1 MIAYNI
7 QNAFIWMDAKTIRL
21 TEMRAY
27 KARLRTS
34 SVRPMMRACKARL
47 RRGRVHPITGRRGL
61 KPRLWGGCVR
71 LILLCLLIV
80 LAGCATGT
88 APKPI
93 VDPLVERHQ
102 QWREHVEEGNEQLRR
117 GNLRDALVAYQA
129 AVAIRPDAGGPQQ
142 KIAEIYFQLEEYE
155 NARHAF
161 VAFLAL
167 EPKNVNALNYAGY
180 ISEKLNDYQS
190 AAEHYEKVLTVSK
203 DNLYALNH
211 LGLAYKQLGRLDEA
225 VKVLREALRI
235 DAKCERPE
243 SENLHNY
250 LGLIYLE
257 QGKVGEAIAEWR
269 ESIRLFPKA
278 VWARQQLAAL
288 YEDRGRYYE
297 AQLQYQEL
305 LEVAPD
311 NLLAVTRLQALARL
325 QTAPTGEGVSAPT
338 GEGVNLSSVGRGVK
352 VSPVDLLQVD
362 ADLRI
367 ATAPDAA
374 AYPNADALILFNHF
388 SHDVLPTGQ
397 SRYTTHQVVKL
408 LTERGIEKYDD
419 IAIPYQPSA
428 QNIAV
433 NIARTIAADGTVH
446 QPPQEAFND
455 VTPPG
460 LLSQN
465 LYSDTMW
472 RVISMV
478 GLTPGVC
485 IEYQVTLEDKP
496 ENVGGGETWITGGFN
511 FQSTEVT
518 LETSYAL
525 RIPSAWHLQWKTEN
539 FGRRELPFSTH
550 PSRRDLPVSTHQ
562 EKPQFSMRYD
572 ENGNVVYV
580 WQHGETP
587 ALTIEEG
594 MPHVNDIA
602 PRLHYSS
609 IPAWNDVY
617 QWYKQLAS
625 ERYTPDA
632 QIEALTHQLTKDL
645 TTKADKIRAIYHFV
659 ASRIRYVGIELGQ
672 SAYQPSPAAEVLQ
685 KQYGDCKDK
694 TTLLITML
702 ELVGIRAYPVL
713 INPSPYE
720 RTDTELPSL
729 NQFSH
734 MLAAIPNEEGGYIWL
749 DATSQTC
756 SYGNLPYSVQG
767 RKGFLIGEEQGEFV
781 DIPIFSAETNRL
793 ISTTELWLSGE
804 GSVQGKLHIETR
816 GQYDIN
822 ARWTY
827 QQVPPSQL
835 QTILATELSQQFPGI
850 EVEWHNIS
858 DLEELN
864 VPVEIELGFQVQ
876 HYAVP
881 LKNEN
886 MAMLLP
892 MPIDEFAEYAA
903 LVAAPQRAYSLDMG
917 YPTQLEKEIR
927 IHLPAGW
934 TAALPA
940 DIHQT
945 TDFAELTR
953 QYRHVEG
960 TVTYLLTFTLKERLI
975 PAATYAEARHLFTQ
989 LASEDGSRL
998 LLQTI
1003 PNSP

>member
-1 MIAYNI
+1 MTFHKIHI
-7 QNAFIWMDAKTIRL
+7 PF
-21 TEMRAY
+21 
-27 KARLRTS
+27 
-34 SVRPMMRACKARL
+34 
-47 RRGRVHPITGRRGL
+47 
-61 KPRLWGGCVR
+61 
-71 LILLCLLIV
+71 LICLLVV
-80 LAGCATGT
+80 LAGCATGP

-93 VDPLVERHQ
+93 VDPLVEQNR
-102 QWREHVEEGNEQLRR
+102 QWQEHVEQGNEELRR
-117 GNLRDALVAYQA
+117 GKLRDALVAYQD
-129 AVAIRPDAGGPQQ
+129 AVAIRPDAGGPQL

-155 NARHAF
+155 NARDAF
-161 VAFLAL
+161 AAFLAL

-180 ISEKLNDYQS
+180 IAEKLNDYQV
-190 AAEHYEKVLTVSK
+190 AAEHYEQVLTVAK

-211 LGLAYKQLGRLDEA
+211 LGLAYKQLGRLGEA
-225 VKVLREALRI
+225 VKVLHDALAVDPR
-235 DAKCERPE
+235 CERPE

-257 QGKVGEAIAEWR
+257 RGEVGEAIAELR
-269 ESIRLFPKA
+269 ESIRLFPKD
-278 VWARQQLAAL
+278 VWARQQLASI

-297 AQLQYQEL
+297 ALLQYQEL

-311 NLLAVTRLQALARL
+311 NLLAVTRLQALSAEI
-325 QTAPTGEGVSAPT
+325 APTEVA
-338 GEGVNLSSVGRGVK
+338 VNVP
-352 VSPVDLLQVD
+352 PVDLLQVD
-362 ADLRI
+362 TALRI
-367 ATAPDAA
+367 ANAPDADD
-374 AYPNADALILFNHF
+374 YPDADALILFNHF

-428 QNIAV
+428 QNITV
-433 NIARTIAADGTVH
+433 NIARTIAADGTVY
-446 QPPQEAFND
+446 QPPAEAFND

-478 GLTPGVC
+478 ALTPGVC

-496 ENVGGGETWITGGFN
+496 ENAVGGETWITGGFN

-539 FGRRELPFSTH
+539 F
-550 PSRRDLPVSTHQ
+550 SRRDLPVSISSGRRDLLV
-562 EKPQFSMRYD
+562 SMQYRRRDRPVSMQTPIGTRMSLLPRGRGRRDLPVSMQYRQVSMHHDTNGRNELPVSIRHD
-572 ENGNVVYV
+572 ENGNTIYV
-580 WQHGETP
+580 WHYGETP

-594 MPHVNDIA
+594 MPHINDIA

-609 IPAWNDVY
+609 IPSWNDVY
-617 QWYKQLAS
+617 QWYKQLAAD
-625 ERYTPDA
+625 RYTPDA
-632 QIEALTHQLTKDL
+632 QIEALVHQLTKDL

-672 SAYQPSPAAEVLQ
+672 SAYQPSPAAEVLE

-694 TTLLITML
+694 TTLLIAML

-734 MLAAIPNEEGGYIWL
+734 MLAAIPVSARRDLLVTTPSARKRDLPVSMSHYIWL
-749 DATSQTC
+749 DATSSTC
-756 SYGNLPYSVQG
+756 SYGNLPYSNQG

-781 DIPIFSAETNRL
+781 DIPIFPAETNRL
-793 ISTTELWLSGE
+793 VSTTELWLSEE
-804 GSVQGKLHIETR
+804 GSVQGRLHIETR
-816 GQYDIN
+816 GQYAIN

-835 QTILATELSQQFPGI
+835 QTTLATELSQQFPGI
-850 EVEWHNIS
+850 AVEWSNIS
-858 DLEELN
+858 DLGALN
-864 VPVEIELGFQVQ
+864 VPVEMELGFHVQ
-876 HYAVP
+876 NYAT
-881 LKNEN
+881 LLENEK
-886 MAMLLP
+886 MMMP
-892 MPIDEFAEYAA
+892 MPIDEFAEYAEM
-903 LVAAPQRAYSLDMG
+903 VAAPQRVYSLNLG
-917 YPTQLEKEIR
+917 YPTQLEKAIQ
-927 IHLPAGW
+927 IHLPEGW
-934 TAALPA
+934 TAVLPA
-940 DIHQT
+940 DIHHT

-953 QYRHVEG
+953 QYRQTEG
-960 TVTYLLTFTLKERLI
+960 TVIYRLTFTLKERI
-975 PAATYAEARHLFTQ
+975 ICEADYAAAKRFFTQ

-998 LLQTI
+998 LLKLTA
-1003 PNSP
+1003 PGP

>member
-1 MIAYNI
+1 MIVYNLR
-7 QNAFIWMDAKTIRL
+7 NAFVWMDAKR
-21 TEMRAY
+21 RAY
-27 KARLRTS
+27 KARLRT
-34 SVRPMMRACKARL
+34 
-47 RRGRVHPITGRRGL
+47 GRVSPMTDAKRIFTGRRGFQ
-61 KPRLWGGCVR
+61 PRLWGGCVR
-71 LILLCLLIV
+71 LIWLCLLIV

-102 QWREHVEEGNEQLRR
+102 QWREHVEQGNEQLRR

-225 VKVLREALRI
+225 VTVLREALRI
-235 DAKCERPE
+235 DAKCERSE

-257 QGKVGEAIAEWR
+257 QGKVGEAIAELR

-325 QTAPTGEGVSAPT
+325 QTAPTGQ
-338 GEGVNLSSVGRGVK
+338 GVN

-367 ATAPDAA
+367 ANAPDAA

-397 SRYTTHQVVKL
+397 SRYTTHQAVKL

-419 IAIPYQPSA
+419 IAIPYQPRA

-496 ENVGGGETWITGGFN
+496 ENAVGGETWITGGFN

-525 RIPSAWHLQWKTEN
+525 RIPSAWHLQWKQEN
-539 FGRRELPFSTH
+539 FGRRELPFST
-550 PSRRDLPVSTHQ
+550 
-562 EKPQFSMRYD
+562 RYD

-587 ALTIEEG
+587 ALTVEEG

-609 IPAWNDVY
+609 IPSWNDVY
-617 QWYKQLAS
+617 QWYKQLAA

-645 TTKADKIRAIYHFV
+645 MTKADKIRAIYHFV

-672 SAYQPSPAAEVLQ
+672 SAYKPSPAAEVLQ

-720 RTDTELPSL
+720 HTDTELPSL

-767 RKGFLIGEEQGEFV
+767 RKGFLIGEAQGEFV
-781 DIPIFSAETNRL
+781 DIPIFPAETNRL
-793 ISTTELWLSGE
+793 ISTTELWLSEE
-804 GSVQGKLHIETR
+804 GSVQGKLHIETH

-827 QQVPPSQL
+827 QQVPPNQL

-864 VPVEIELGFQVQ
+864 VPVEIELGFQVP

-903 LVAAPQRAYSLDMG
+903 LVAAPQRAYSLDLG

-960 TVTYLLTFTLKERLI
+960 TVTYRLTFTLKERLI
-975 PAATYAEARHLFTQ
+975 PAAAYAEARRFFRQ

-1003 PNSP
+1003 SNSP

>member
-1 MIAYNI
+1 MTFHKIHI
-7 QNAFIWMDAKTIRL
+7 PF
-21 TEMRAY
+21 
-27 KARLRTS
+27 
-34 SVRPMMRACKARL
+34 
-47 RRGRVHPITGRRGL
+47 
-61 KPRLWGGCVR
+61 
-71 LILLCLLIV
+71 LLCLLV
-80 LAGCATGT
+80 MLAGCATGPS
-88 APKPI
+88 PKPI
-93 VDPLVERHQ
+93 VDPLVERNQ
-102 QWREHVEEGNEQLRR
+102 QWRAHVEEGNAELRR

-129 AVAIRPDAGGPQQ
+129 AVAIRPDVGGPRL
-142 KIAEIYFQLEEYE
+142 KIAELYFQLEEYE
-155 NARHAF
+155 NARDAF

-190 AAEHYEKVLTVSK
+190 AAEHYQKVLTASK

-211 LGLAYKQLGRLDEA
+211 LGLAYKQLGKLDEA
-225 VKVLREALRI
+225 VTVLREALSL

-297 AQLQYQEL
+297 AQLQYQKL

-325 QTAPTGEGVSAPT
+325 QSAPTRGGVNVPPT
-338 GEGVNLSSVGRGVK
+338 GEGVNVP
-352 VSPVDLLQVD
+352 PVDLLQVD

-367 ATAPDAA
+367 ANAPDAD
-374 AYPNADALILFNHF
+374 AYPDADALILFNHF

-397 SRYTTHQVVKL
+397 SRYTTHQAVKL

-419 IAIPYQPSA
+419 IAIPYQPSV
-428 QNIAV
+428 QNITV
-433 NIARTIAADGTVH
+433 NIARTIAADGTVY

-496 ENVGGGETWITGGFN
+496 ENAVGGETWITGGFN

-518 LETSYAL
+518 LETNYAL

-539 FGRRELPFSTH
+539 FSRIALPGSMN

-562 EKPQFSMRYD
+562 EKPQVSTRYD
-572 ENGNVVYV
+572 ENGNVIYV
-580 WQHGETP
+580 WHYGETL
-587 ALTIEEG
+587 ALAVEEG
-594 MPHVNDIA
+594 MPHINDIA

-609 IPAWNDVY
+609 IPSWNDVY
-617 QWYKQLAS
+617 LWYQQLAAD
-625 ERYTPDA
+625 RYTPDA
-632 QIEALTHQLTKDL
+632 QIEARVHQLTKDL

-672 SAYQPSPAAEVLQ
+672 SAYQPSPATEVLQ

-694 TTLLITML
+694 TTLLIAML
-702 ELVGIRAYPVL
+702 ELAGIRAYPVL

-734 MLAAIPNEEGGYIWL
+734 MLAAIPINDGIARSQGAPTGVDAAGDYIWF
-749 DATSQTC
+749 DATSSTC
-756 SYGNLPYSVQG
+756 SYGNLPYSDQG
-767 RKGFLIGEEQGEFV
+767 RKGFLIGEAQGEFV
-781 DIPIFSAETNRL
+781 DIPIFPAETNRL
-793 ISTTELWLSGE
+793 VSTTELWLSEE
-804 GSVQGKLHIETR
+804 GSVQGKIHIQTR
-816 GQYDIN
+816 GQYAIN

-835 QTILATELSQQFPGI
+835 QTTLATELSQQFPGI
-850 EVEWHNIS
+850 AVEWSNIS
-858 DLEELN
+858 DLANLN
-864 VPVEIELGFQVQ
+864 MPVEMELGFQVQ
-876 HYAVP
+876 NYATLLEKEHPGRSDLPVA
-881 LKNEN
+881 KEN
-886 MAMLLP
+886 PGRSNRAGVDITMAMLLP

-903 LVAAPQRAYSLDMG
+903 LVAAPQRAYSLDLG
-917 YPTQLEKEIR
+917 YPTQLEKEIQ
-927 IHLPAGW
+927 IHLPEGW
-934 TAALPA
+934 TAVLPA
-940 DIHQT
+940 DIQHT
-945 TDFAELTR
+945 TDFAELSR
-953 QYRHVEG
+953 QYRQTES
-960 TVTYLLTFTLKERLI
+960 TVTYRLTFTLKERII
-975 PAATYAEARHLFTQ
+975 PAAAYATAKRFFTQ

-998 LLQTI
+998 LLQLR
-1003 PNSP
+1003 